1 MRIDRSYLGNQNT
14 YAENNP
20 KCIVVHNTD
29 NFAAGADA
37 RAHARAQHDGNFQ
50 NISAHYYVDD
60 GDTAYQAA
68 PHSRGCWHV
77 GINYGGKNLFQQ
89 YGNKNSIGVEMC
101 VQAGYNYEKAF
112 ENTAALVREIMRET
126 GIPLERVYRHYDI
139 CSKYCPSQIMNR
151 GDWDRMKRM
160 IGSGAGSTG
169 TGTAGS
175 GTGKTYAP
183 GIYQVQ
189 TAALNIRQAP
199 DADSRIAGTIRDQGS
214 YTVTEIQ
221 NTSWGRL
228 LSGAGWV
235 NCHTA
240 YCRYAGPAK
249 EKSAETAK
257 SSGKTVAED
266 GKKKKKRK
274 KKLPSDF
281 YDYNLLAC
289 TILLVSFG
297 LIMLYSASAYEAAS
311 TFKGN
316 DMYYFTHQAGLSA
329 IVLVGIVILSKFV
342 DYHSVWFQ
350 RIAALVYWGS
360 LLLMAAVR
368 FTPLGYEA
376 YGARRWLRIGGVSLQ
391 PAEIG
396 KLGLILYLPYII
408 LKMGKNMRT
417 IRAKA
422 IVLGLGVLQ
431 ALAAWILTDNLST
444 AIILGLIACVILFL
458 ADPEVK
464 FYARVIPGAAVI
476 GVFAIIILKNN
487 LQIFERIGGDFRS
500 NRIYE
505 WLSGGSYQILQ
516 GLYAIGSGGFLG
528 KGLGNSTQKIT
539 TIPEAQNDMIFSI
552 ICEELGI
559 FGALLVLLLF
569 GYLLY
574 RLFVVAQNAPDAYGM
589 LMVSGVFAH
598 ISIQV
603 ILNLCVVLKLMPAT
617 GITLPFISYGGT
629 SVLFIL
635 TEIGIA
641 LCVSRFIVFQDGKS
655 GEGEAQAEEQ

>member
-1 MRIDRSYLGNQNT
+1 MPGSLNHQKGENMRIDRSYLGNQNT

-257 SSGKTVAED
+257 SSGNTVAED
-266 GKKKKKRK
+266 GIWGE
-274 KKLPSDF
+274 
-281 YDYNLLAC
+281 NL
-289 TILLVSFG
+289 T
-297 LIMLYSASAYEAAS
+297 
-311 TFKGN
+311 
-316 DMYYFTHQAGLSA
+316 
-329 IVLVGIVILSKFV
+329 
-342 DYHSVWFQ
+342 
-350 RIAALVYWGS
+350 
-360 LLLMAAVR
+360 
-368 FTPLGYEA
+368 
-376 YGARRWLRIGGVSLQ
+376 RRLQ
-391 PAEIG
+391 E
-396 KLGLILYLPYII
+396 
-408 LKMGKNMRT
+408 
-417 IRAKA
+417 
-422 IVLGLGVLQ
+422 
-431 ALAAWILTDNLST
+431 
-444 AIILGLIACVILFL
+444 
-458 ADPEVK
+458 
-464 FYARVIPGAAVI
+464 
-476 GVFAIIILKNN
+476 
-487 LQIFERIGGDFRS
+487 
-500 NRIYE
+500 
-505 WLSGGSYQILQ
+505 
-516 GLYAIGSGGFLG
+516 
-528 KGLGNSTQKIT
+528 
-539 TIPEAQNDMIFSI
+539 
-552 ICEELGI
+552 
-559 FGALLVLLLF
+559 LF
-569 GYLLY
+569 GT
-574 RLFVVAQNAPDAYGM
+574 P
-589 LMVSGVFAH
+589 
-598 ISIQV
+598 
-603 ILNLCVVLKLMPAT
+603 
-617 GITLPFISYGGT
+617 
-629 SVLFIL
+629 
-635 TEIGIA
+635 
-641 LCVSRFIVFQDGKS
+641 QDGKIS
-655 GEGEAQAEEQ
+655 NQLAVNRKFCDGITARRVGQYAKRRIGPCKRNAEMGIGRHGRLYRSADNPRLAEKTRHADRRHSKRPIRHGKKTAEVVQPEIEKRILKDPVLCYTGR